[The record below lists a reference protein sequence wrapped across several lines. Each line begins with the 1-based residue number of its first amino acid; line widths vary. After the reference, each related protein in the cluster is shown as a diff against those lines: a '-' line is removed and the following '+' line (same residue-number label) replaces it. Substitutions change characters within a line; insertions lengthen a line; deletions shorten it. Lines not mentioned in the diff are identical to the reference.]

1 MIGSSSKDFDCPC
14 GRLTWCLLFQFRAG
28 LKLIQ
33 QAYEDRHQALVDEV
47 NHWKW
52 ISEDQNV
59 QVGSSYLEVLLSLHW
74 M

>member
-1 MIGSSSKDFDCPC
+1 MIGYSAKDFDIFPSA
-14 GRLTWCLLFQFRAG
+14 RLTRRLLFQFRAG

-52 ISEDQNV
+52 ISEERNV
-59 QVGSSYLEVLLSLHW
+59 QV
-74 M
+74 